1 MILQATCTV
10 TGPVK
15 NSVFHLYCTC
25 VCNRCATG
33 VDRTRPSIS
42 HQNIASACALVHVLQ
57 VARFHVIG
65 VTAGVAAGTHSVAV
79 VRPSTNN
86 VLVTRN
92 QGVAADA
99 TWTSSSPANIPN
111 WVDARLSNSATTT
124 SPVWQLQLGGGNLR
138 VFVSS
143 VALPSP
149 KLATVRPRIA
159 FAEVSAAGI
168 GAFSACAGRGLPDT
182 PVNRIL
188 VDGNTVYAATW
199 FGVYRSTAACA
210 SFSLLGRGMPTV
222 QVADLFLL
230 PVSADIPAILRA
242 GTWGRGAWELRL

>member
-1 MILQATCTV
+1 M
-10 TGPVK
+10 
-15 NSVFHLYCTC
+15 
-25 VCNRCATG
+25 
-33 VDRTRPSIS
+33 
-42 HQNIASACALVHVLQ
+42 
-57 VARFHVIG
+57 ARFHVIG
-65 VTAGVAAGTHSVAV
+65 VTAGATAGVLSVAV

-92 QGVAADA
+92 QGAAAGA

-111 WVDARLSNSATTT
+111 WVDTRLTNSATTT
-124 SPVWQLQLGGGNLR
+124 SPAWQLQLGGGNPR

-149 KLATVRPRIA
+149 ELATLRPRIA

-199 FGVYRSTAACA
+199 FGVYRSTDACA
-210 SFSLLGRGMPTV
+210 SFSLLGKGMPSV
-222 QVADLFLL
+222 QVADLYLL
-230 PVSADIPAILRA
+230 PASGNSPALLRA
-242 GTWGRGAWELRL
+242 GTWGRGAWELQL